1 MENNKEERNAGPNR
15 ARAHVIVSGRV
26 QGVGFRAF
34 VHLQAKNFG
43 LDGWVRN
50 CIDGTVETEVEGERA
65 AIDTFLEHIRKGPI
79 LSHVEAVQVDWKEA
93 NRQTKGFLVL
103 K

>member
-1 MENNKEERNAGPNR
+1 MTVQEPNL

-34 VHLQAKNFG
+34 VQIQAANSE

-50 CIDGTVETEVEGERA
+50 CPDGTVETEVEGDRV
-65 AIDTFLEHIRKGPI
+65 AIHGFLEQIRKGPT
-79 LSHVEAVQVDWKEA
+79 LSRVETIQVDWKEP

-103 K
+103 R

>member
-1 MENNKEERNAGPNR
+1 MQRPNI
-15 ARAHVIVSGRV
+15 ARAHIIVSGRV

-34 VHLQAKNFG
+34 VQFQATHSG

-50 CIDGTVETEVEGERA
+50 CTDGTVETEVEGDRGV
-65 AIDTFLEHIRKGPI
+65 IDVFLEQIRKGPA
-79 LSHVEAVQVDWKEA
+79 LSRVDTVQVDWKEA

-103 K
+103 R

>member
-1 MENNKEERNAGPNR
+1 MENKSEETVRSKIV
-15 ARAHVIVSGRV
+15 RAHLLVSGRV

-34 VHLQAKNFG
+34 VQLQATNLG

-50 CIDGTVETEVEGERA
+50 RPNGTVESEVEGERA
-65 AIDTFLEHIRKGPI
+65 AIDTFLERVREGPT
-79 LSHVEAVQVDWKEA
+79 LSRVEMVQVDWAEA

>member
-1 MENNKEERNAGPNR
+1 MQKPKI
-15 ARAHVIVSGRV
+15 ARAHIIVSGRV

-34 VHLQAKNFG
+34 VQFQATQSG

-50 CIDGTVETEVEGERA
+50 CPDGSVETEVEGDRG
-65 AIDTFLEHIRKGPI
+65 AIDVFLEQIRKGPT
-79 LSHVEAVQVDWKEA
+79 LSRVDSVQVDWKEA

-103 K
+103 R